1 MAQHM
6 DKNAAVEDYKL
17 REKRLVIPFSITF
30 NATPANKSH
39 ATDLPAALVLST
51 EGKTATAA
59 AIDSGLNFTTEADA
73 TGVFGILVY
82 NLGTVDK
89 LLDVQVVNLSAGTA
103 AVSRKG
109 ASSSGV
115 SASGN
120 IAVSIDS
127 DQNLATTSLSGNLV
141 IEYRVSKA

>member
-1 MAQHM
+1 MAQHF

-30 NATPANKSH
+30 HATPASKVHS
-39 ATDLPAALVLST
+39 TDLPAALVLST
-51 EGKTATAA
+51 EGKTATAT

-73 TGVFGILVY
+73 TGIFGILVY
-82 NLGTVDK
+82 NLGTVEK
-89 LLDVQVVNLSAGTA
+89 LLDVSVVNLSAGTA

-115 SASGN
+115 TASGN

-127 DQNLATTSLSGNLV
+127 DQNLSTTSLSGNLV